1 MFCIT
6 LIRLSFRLKNIPVR
20 CFWMLIFFI
29 VSQIA
34 SLQAHQQP
42 ERGFRELD
50 RFKASEAHQAVAV
63 DEAAFYA
70 ISSRAV
76 ARYDKVT
83 GKLLA
88 NWTGPKDSH
97 IRHLNSGI
105 VTGGKLYC
113 AHSNW
118 PQNPLQNT
126 IEVFQPKTLEH
137 LETLTFP
144 ETAGAIN
151 WVDRRGGKWWVCYA
165 FYGQIENVRK
175 TRIVRYDDEW
185 QPEAEWTFPDSVV
198 KRFLPHSNSGGAFGP
213 NGLLYAT
220 GHDHGEVYVLKVP
233 ESPGELVHVET
244 LAAPLAGQGIAW
256 GQSDIGT
263 FFGIVRRSKEV
274 LKLRLTHSAEF
285 KALRDR
291 IQWKRDAQNPILPPR
306 AAGNFDSTRCM
317 NPWVVRQAD
326 QYHLFYAGG
335 DDDGLHRLGMA
346 TAKTDQLTQW
356 DRSGPLFD
364 KGKPGAF
371 DARWC
376 VLPHAIR
383 MADDRWHL
391 YYTGNSGRGTGL
403 SSFPGIGLAT
413 SQEGRDWSRFSTQ
426 PVLARSGEPGSPDAI
441 GIAGGSVLKVQRSD
455 GTSEWRF
462 YYTGC
467 PTTGKAHL
475 LNQQKTICLAV
486 SEDGIHWEKQGAIML
501 RDPER
506 DYENVGVAGPVVLQ
520 REGGGFQMWY
530 SAIGSRWGY
539 YCICYAESE
548 DGIFWTRGAE
558 SGDNLQLTPTGS
570 GWESQMVEYPSV
582 IREGKRLRLF
592 YCGNGYGRT
601 GIGTAVSIE
610 PNQQN

>member
-1 MFCIT
+1 MRKFPLPAFWIFTFILLCQISS
-6 LIRLSFRLKNIPVR
+6 IQANEKPV
-20 CFWMLIFFI
+20 
-29 VSQIA
+29 
-34 SLQAHQQP
+34 
-42 ERGFRELD
+42 RGFRELN

-63 DEAAFYA
+63 DETSFYA
-70 ISSRAV
+70 ISSRDV
-76 ARYDKVT
+76 ARYDKAT
-83 GKLLA
+83 GKQLTK
-88 NWTGPKDSH
+88 WKGPQDSH

-118 PQNPLQNT
+118 PKSPLKNT
-126 IEVFQPKTLEH
+126 IEVFKPETLEH

-151 WVDRRGGKWWVCYA
+151 WVDRRAGKWWVCYA

-175 TRIVRYDDEW
+175 TRLVCYDDNW

-198 KRFLPHSNSGGAFGP
+198 KRFLPNSNSGGAFGP

-233 ESPGELVHVET
+233 EAHGILEHVET
-244 LAAPLAGQGIAW
+244 ISAPIAGQGIAW
-256 GQSDIGT
+256 DQSDIGT
-263 FFGIVRRSKEV
+263 FFGIIRRSKEV
-274 LKLRLTHSAEF
+274 VKLRLTHSAEF
-285 KALRDR
+285 SALRDR
-291 IQWKRDAQNPILPPR
+291 IQWKREAQNPILPPR

-317 NPWVVRQAD
+317 NPWVVRQEN
-326 QYHLFYAGG
+326 QYQMFYAGG
-335 DDDGLHRLGMA
+335 DDKGLHRIDIA
-346 TAKTDQLTQW
+346 TANVDDITNW
-356 DRSGPLFD
+356 ERRGPLFET
-364 KGKPGAF
+364 GQPGSF

-383 MADDRWHL
+383 MAKDRWHL
-391 YYTGNSGRGTGL
+391 YYTGNSGQGTGL

-413 SQEGRDWSRFSTQ
+413 SADGKNWSRFSQQ
-426 PVLARSGEPGSPDAI
+426 PVLARSGEPGTPDAI
-441 GIAGGSVLKVQRSD
+441 GIAGGSVIQVTRSD
-455 GTSEWRF
+455 GATEWRF

-467 PTTGKAHL
+467 PTVGKPHP

-486 SEDGIHWEKQGAIML
+486 SEDGIHWKKQGTIML

-520 REGGGFQMWY
+520 RDDGSFQMWY

-539 YCICYAESE
+539 YSICYAESD
-548 DGIFWTRGAE
+548 DGIYWTRGE
-558 SGDNLQLTPTGS
+558 KSGDNLQLTPTGS

-582 IREGKRLRLF
+582 IREGERLRLF
-592 YCGNGYGRT
+592 YCGNGYGKT
-601 GIGTAVSIE
+601 GIGTAISVE
-610 PNQQN
+610 PDQKN

>member
-1 MFCIT
+1 MKKFP
-6 LIRLSFRLKNIPVR
+6 IRYCWVMTF
-20 CFWMLIFFI
+20 IFFSQI
-29 VSQIA
+29 VST
-34 SLQAHQQP
+34 QAAQKP
-42 ERGFRELD
+42 ERGFRELN

-63 DEAAFYA
+63 DETSFYA
-70 ISSRAV
+70 ISSREV
-76 ARYDKVT
+76 ARYDKT
-83 GKLLA
+83 SGKQLTK
-88 NWTGPKDSH
+88 WTGPKDSH

-118 PQNPLQNT
+118 PQNPLKNT
-126 IEVFQPKTLEH
+126 IEVFKPESLEH

-151 WVDRRGGKWWVCYA
+151 WVDHRGGKWWVCYA

-175 TRIVRYDDEW
+175 TRIVRYDENW

-198 KRFLPHSNSGGAFGP
+198 KRFLPNSNSGGAFGP

-220 GHDHGEVYVLKVP
+220 GHDHGEVYVLRIP
-233 ESPGELVHVET
+233 DTPGILEHVET
-244 LAAPLAGQGIAW
+244 LSAPIAGQGIAW
-256 GQSDIGT
+256 DQSDIGT
-263 FFGIVRRSKEV
+263 FFGIVRHDKEV
-274 LKLRLTHSAEF
+274 VKLRLTHSAEF
-285 KALRDR
+285 SELRDR
-291 IQWKRDAQNPILPPR
+291 IQWKRESQNPVLPPR
-306 AAGNFDSTRCM
+306 AAGKFDSTRCM
-317 NPWVVRQAD
+317 NPWVVRQND

-335 DDDGLHRLGMA
+335 DDHSQHRIGMA
-346 TAKTDQLTQW
+346 TANVDAITEWKRGD
-356 DRSGPLFD
+356 PLFE
-364 KGKPGAF
+364 KGMSGSF

-391 YYTGNSGRGTGL
+391 YYTGNSGQGTGL
-403 SSFPGIGLAT
+403 SSFPGIGVAT
-413 SQEGRDWSRFSTQ
+413 SVDGKNWSRFSHQ
-426 PVLARSGEPGSPDAI
+426 PVLPRSGEPGSPDAI
-441 GIAGGSVLKVQRSD
+441 GVAGGSVLKVERSD
-455 GTSEWRF
+455 GTTEWRF

-486 SEDGIHWEKQGAIML
+486 SEDGIHWDKRGAIML
-501 RDPER
+501 RDLQR

-520 REGGGFQMWY
+520 RDDGSFQMWY

-539 YCICYAESE
+539 YCICYAESD
-548 DGIFWTRGAE
+548 DGIYWTRGAHSE
-558 SGDNLQLTPTGS
+558 DNLQLTPTGS

-582 IREGKRLRLF
+582 IREGKQFRLF

-601 GIGTAVSIE
+601 GIGTAVSVE
-610 PNQQN
+610 PGQQTRSE